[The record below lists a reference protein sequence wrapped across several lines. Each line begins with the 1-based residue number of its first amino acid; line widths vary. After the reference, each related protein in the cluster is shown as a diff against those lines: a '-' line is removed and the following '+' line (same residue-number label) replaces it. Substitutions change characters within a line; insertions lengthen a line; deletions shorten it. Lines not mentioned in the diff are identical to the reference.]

1 MTQSQVIYQVMLHM
15 EQFPQFELQ
24 GSGPDF
30 VTYELGGE
38 LIAIFAESDL
48 KIWSAMFG
56 EFKNIEEFKAEFK

>member
-30 VTYELGGE
+30 VTYSIAGQDF
-38 LIAIFAESDL
+38 AIFCEEQL
-48 KIWSAMFG
+48 NLWSPMFG
-56 EFKNIEEFKAEFK
+56 DFKNIEEFKELVK